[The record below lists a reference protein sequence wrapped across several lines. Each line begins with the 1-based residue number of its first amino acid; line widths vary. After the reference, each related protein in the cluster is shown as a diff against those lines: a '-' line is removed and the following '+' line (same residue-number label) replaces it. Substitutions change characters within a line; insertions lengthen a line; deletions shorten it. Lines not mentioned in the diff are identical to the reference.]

1 VRIEFIVPV
10 AFGILLCL
18 IGAGLLFDAWTPDE
32 LIVSRERRR
41 RPRTERSRRGEALVG
56 LGVACM
62 GAAFIGRDEWKYR
75 TLAVLVGFVLLLLGV
90 LFNARFLAETI
101 SNRGK
106 LRRGAPASV
115 TAPERDVT
123 PAAAVGDAG
132 AGESPTPPTP
142 ATGDRLPEERLR
154 IR

>member
-1 VRIEFIVPV
+1 MRIEFIVPV

-18 IGAGLLFDAWTPDE
+18 LGAGLLFDAWTPDE
-32 LIVSRERRR
+32 LIVNRERRR
-41 RPRTERSRRGEALVG
+41 RPRAERSRRGEALVG
-56 LGVACM
+56 LGVVCM
-62 GAAFIGRDEWKYR
+62 GAAFIGRDAWKYR
-75 TLAVLVGFVLLLLGV
+75 TLAVLAGFVLLLIGV
-90 LFNARFLAETI
+90 LLNARFLGETI

-123 PAAAVGDAG
+123 PPATAADA
-132 AGESPTPPTP
+132 ATGEAPTTPP
-142 ATGDRLPEERLR
+142 AGDRGSEERLR